1 MFILKKIKTRVLSYL
16 YHKKKD
22 KLKPL
27 ERLQFLSYALDVELL
42 ARVGASH
49 ASSMIEVHKTT
60 LEEFVQVLADI
71 NKSIKSDKSIREFCK
86 MSQIKSVLVSDYLFT
101 TSKGI
106 YVDPIIVIKA
116 LKQQL
121 DQLHLNQPLLTDKG
135 VQLDNAYILEGFII
149 REVLPTLVTLLDV
162 SVKN

>member
-1 MFILKKIKTRVLSYL
+1 V
-16 YHKKKD
+16 
-22 KLKPL
+22 
-27 ERLQFLSYALDVELL
+27 
-42 ARVGASH
+42 
-49 ASSMIEVHKTT
+49 IEVHKTT

-71 NKSIKSDKSIREFCK
+71 NKSIKGDKSIREFCK

-121 DQLHLNQPLLTDKG
+121 DQLYLNQPLLSDKG

>member
-1 MFILKKIKTRVLSYL
+1 MKNTILIFIILFSSQLFAQTNVDNILT
-16 YHKKKD
+16 
-22 KLKPL
+22 KLQTCD
-27 ERLQFLSYALDVELL
+27 E
-42 ARVGASH
+42 
-49 ASSMIEVHKTT
+49 
-60 LEEFVQVLADI
+60 
-71 NKSIKSDKSIREFCK
+71 SIREFCK